1 MSADVAADVARDVDA
16 DGHAPA
22 RDADAIVDGDMDVA
36 AVEADVLR
44 REIATS
50 HDAALHFRVVRMM
63 ARVGFGYEFQV

>member
-1 MSADVAADVARDVDA
+1 
-16 DGHAPA
+16 
-22 RDADAIVDGDMDVA
+22 MDVA